1 LQDRYHSAAAV
12 LGEAAAITIMCLNVD
27 PLAATYE
34 GQSPQEAAMARHW
47 RKASHHPPFQFIS
60 LVGWLVVGSV
70 VLATLV
76 LLSRHIYI

>member
-1 LQDRYHSAAAV
+1 
-12 LGEAAAITIMCLNVD
+12 
-27 PLAATYE
+27 
-34 GQSPQEAAMARHW
+34 
-47 RKASHHPPFQFIS
+47 